1 LLKNAAFS
9 GQPLPNSPLPKP
21 WNTASLVVPARNIME
36 KPFKAT
42 GGARIGLMNATW
54 PLASL
59 SVTGEVIRLS
69 VDFLGKYTFTP
80 GQVVAISRY
89 SAIPVLGWGIQI
101 QHTCPDYPQHIVFW
115 CLGDPDKLLAGI
127 QATGFRA
134 QAQPVEL
141 PPPKPWPIR
150 WQAFLLMILVW
161 NGLFMLA
168 IFDFLVSA
176 ADRRS
181 FPGPAGL
188 LALGSLFVAAL
199 ATLFYPPFQRFVLR
213 PGRSVNEIRAPLNL
227 ILLISGT
234 MFMGALCMLIFS

>member
-1 LLKNAAFS
+1 
-9 GQPLPNSPLPKP
+9 
-21 WNTASLVVPARNIME
+21 
-36 KPFKAT
+36 
-42 GGARIGLMNATW
+42 
-54 PLASL
+54 
-59 SVTGEVIRLS
+59 
-69 VDFLGKYTFTP
+69 
-80 GQVVAISRY
+80 
-89 SAIPVLGWGIQI
+89 
-101 QHTCPDYPQHIVFW
+101 
-115 CLGDPDKLLAGI
+115 
-127 QATGFRA
+127 
-134 QAQPVEL
+134 
-141 PPPKPWPIR
+141 
-150 WQAFLLMILVW
+150 
-161 NGLFMLA
+161 MLA